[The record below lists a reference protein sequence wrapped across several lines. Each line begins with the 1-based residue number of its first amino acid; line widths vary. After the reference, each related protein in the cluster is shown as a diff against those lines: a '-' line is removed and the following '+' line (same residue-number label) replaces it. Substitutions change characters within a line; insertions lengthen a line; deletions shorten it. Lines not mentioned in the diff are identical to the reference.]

1 LALHLARKTMIPR
14 RFVSAL
20 LCVIALSGPA
30 AGADDLAEVT
40 RLHRAGQT
48 AAALQR
54 ADQFLAGNPRD
65 PQMRFLKA
73 VILGEVDR
81 GAEAVA
87 VLQRLTEDYPDLAE
101 PHNNLAVLY
110 AATGDYA
117 KARAELEQAL
127 KLKPGYATA
136 HENLGDVYAA
146 LAGRSYATALRLDPA
161 RTAIPAKLALVRQL
175 TVPAA
180 AAASAAGPR

>member
-1 LALHLARKTMIPR
+1 MTPR
-14 RFVSAL
+14 LFVSAL
-20 LCVIALSGPA
+20 LCVIALVGPA
-30 AGADDLAEVT
+30 RGADDLAEVT

-54 ADQFLAGNPRD
+54 ADQFLAGKPRD

-73 VILGEVDR
+73 VILGEVNR
-81 GAEAVA
+81 RAEAVA
-87 VLQRLTEDYPDLAE
+87 VLEKLTEDYPDLAE

-136 HENLGDVYAA
+136 HENLGDVLAA
-146 LAGRSYATALRLDPA
+146 LAGQSYATALRLDPGRA
-161 RTAIPAKLALVRQL
+161 SIPAKLALVRQL
-175 TVPAA
+175 AA
-180 AAASAAGPR
+180 PASAADSGAGAR